1 MTQLKLSSHTLFAIA
16 ALASLGFAL
25 ATAAVARGMTAK
37 LDTRARRG
45 AHQSRGRGALA
56 NRLGG
61 GIPRTG
67 EWWTHLPPS
76 FWTALRLQRQ
86 GRPAGAMTIAAT
98 ATVAA
103 ILPTILARALHRRLP
118 LFARYRASTRS
129 YPNGHALRT
138 SAMALTTGYVLYRES
153 VSLRWTGAAPLGLA
167 SLGAG
172 AGRWLLDRHFTGDII
187 GGYCAGLAL
196 GAAAAGVYE
205 LAADAGAPRQAR
217 RG

>member
-1 MTQLKLSSHTLFAIA
+1 MTQLKLSSHTLFGIA

-25 ATAAVARGMTAK
+25 ATAAVTRGMTAK

-61 GIPRTG
+61 GPPRTG
-67 EWWTHLPPS
+67 KWWTHLPPS

-86 GRPAGAMTIAAT
+86 GRTAGAMTIAAT

-103 ILPTILARALHRRLP
+103 VLPKILAHALQRRLP
-118 LFARYRASTRS
+118 LFARHQASTRT
-129 YPNGHALRT
+129 YPNGRALQA
-138 SAMALTTGYVLYRES
+138 SAMALTTGYVLYREG
-153 VSLRWTGAAPLGLA
+153 VGLRWTGAPLGLA

-172 AGRWLLDRHFTGDII
+172 AGRWLLDRHFTSDII
-187 GGYCAGLAL
+187 GGYCAGVAL

-205 LAADAGAPRQAR
+205 LAADTGAPRQAR